1 MARFTLLAR
10 GNVIGRFAFEPGAVM
25 TKYAGLGY
33 LGMIYP
39 HDFLPVERVVAT
51 LASIG
56 GGNMILRF
64 KGGIQRA
71 TGHVAQ
77 LALAGGTGKY
87 TAFVAAVALQVPVRP
102 AQFKTGGEV
111 IKRGLFSPGRARRKP

>member
-1 MARFTLLAR
+1 M
-10 GNVIGRFAFEPGAVM
+10 IGRFAFDPGAVM
-25 TKYAGLGY
+25 AKYAGLRY
-33 LGMIYP
+33 LGVIYP
-39 HDFLPVERVVAT
+39 HNFLPVERVVAT
-51 LASIG
+51 LAGIG

-64 KGGIQRA
+64 EGGIQRA

-102 AQFKTGGEV
+102 AQFKSRGEV
-111 IKRGLFSPGRARRKP
+111 IKRGFFGPGKACRKPEQ